1 MSRTAVLFPGQG
13 AQVVGMAADFVANH
27 TVARDLFALADDVLG
42 IPLSRYCLEG
52 PEEELTRTCHCQP
65 AIYLTGAAI
74 MAVLEAEGIV
84 VKSTVAGTAGLSL
97 GEYTALYYAGVFSF
111 EDGLRLVAE
120 RGSAMQDA
128 SDAAPSGM
136 ISLVG
141 ASREVAADVA
151 QKAAQDNV
159 LVVAN
164 LLSEGQV
171 VLSGAVDA
179 IERVPAVAKECGIRR
194 AIPLKVAGA
203 FHSPL
208 MAPAAERLRA
218 ALDETEMQA
227 PSFPVFGNVT
237 GRAMT
242 DVNEIRSSLEAQVV
256 EPVLWVDAMQAMIST
271 GFERIIEPGPGR
283 VLAGILRKIDRS
295 CVVEGYNSL
304 SDLEEK

>member
-1 MSRTAVLFPGQG
+1 MSRIAVLFPGQG
-13 AQVVGMAADFVANH
+13 AQVVGMASDFVQNH
-27 TVARDLFALADDVLG
+27 TVARELFERADDVLG

-74 MAVLEAEGIV
+74 MAVLEAEGV
-84 VKSTVAGTAGLSL
+84 LGKGSVAGAAGLSL

-120 RGSAMQDA
+120 RGAAMQDA
-128 SDAAPSGM
+128 SDLTPSGM
-136 ISLVG
+136 VSLVG
-141 ASREVAADVA
+141 ASREAAEEVAE
-151 QKAAQDNV
+151 QAAEGEV

-171 VLSGAVDA
+171 VLSGSQTAVD
-179 IERVPAVAKECGIRR
+179 RVPSVAKECGIRR

-208 MAPAAERLRA
+208 MAPAAARLSA
-218 ALDETEMQA
+218 ALSDTVMND

-237 GRAMT
+237 GKAMM
-242 DVNEIRSSLEAQVV
+242 DASEIRANLQAQVV
-256 EPVLWVDAMQAMIST
+256 QPVLWVDAMQSMMSV
-271 GFERIIEPGPGR
+271 GFDRVVEPGPGR
-283 VLAGILRKIDRS
+283 VLAGIMRKIDRA

-304 SDLEEK
+304 SDIEEK